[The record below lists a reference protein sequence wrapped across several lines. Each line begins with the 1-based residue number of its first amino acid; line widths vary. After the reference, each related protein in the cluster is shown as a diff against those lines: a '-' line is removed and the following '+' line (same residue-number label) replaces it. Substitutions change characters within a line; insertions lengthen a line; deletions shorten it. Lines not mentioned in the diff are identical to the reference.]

1 MVKKYAYLLIS
12 KYAPTES
19 FPIEFLSVFY
29 LSPVAFNQ
37 SQGPGVFPWKT
48 SIWRHLAW
56 NGEPVI
62 FFSVF

>member
-1 MVKKYAYLLIS
+1 MVKKYAYLLS
-12 KYAPTES
+12 PKDAPTES
-19 FPIEFLSVFY
+19 FPIEFLSAFY

-37 SQGPGVFPWKT
+37 SQGSGIFPWKT
-48 SIWRHLAW
+48 SIWRHLAV